1 MKTQFNVKCGLKQ
14 VEVAGAVLGTALALT
29 VGAACA
35 QSWNDTVAKA
45 KKEGTVVLYTSG
57 LGPTLQVIMS
67 EFTKST
73 GIKVD
78 GLMVNSGPQRQRVGR
93 SVQAKQ
99 VQVDV
104 LINNDSPFLEE
115 LLKMGELQDLKNL
128 PEKARFPKEWWK
140 GPWPIVGSFSQVLLV
155 NTKFVDP
162 KSIKVWTDILD
173 PKYRDKIV
181 IITPAAGLGVL
192 TYYTNIIDSQGADFL
207 KKLAAQNPTVV
218 ATSVEGSQLVAAGEK
233 WIYTT
238 NVAYNTVAL
247 KAKGAPVEDVYPPPI
262 SVVPYPAVA
271 LKNGPNPNAARY
283 MVNWLLTKEGQ
294 RAICG
299 QQRLT
304 CSLPGIEDS
313 LPLAKGYKIYD
324 PNEVAARQET
334 TLGLYN
340 AYLRK

>member
-1 MKTQFNVKCGLKQ
+1 MNYRNTCVKR
-14 VEVAGAVLGTALALT
+14 VLFAALAAAAGVSSLYS
-29 VGAACA
+29 GAAVA
-35 QSWNDTVAKA
+35 QSASWNDTIAKA
-45 KKEGTVVLYTSG
+45 KKEGSVVLYTSG
-57 LGPTLQVIMS
+57 LGPTLQVITT

-73 GIKVD
+73 GIKVE

-104 LINNDSPFLEE
+104 LINNDTPFLED

-128 PEKARFPKEWWK
+128 PQKATFPKEWWK
-140 GPWPIVGSFSQVLLV
+140 GPWPIVGSFSQAVIV

-181 IITPAAGLGVL
+181 IITPAAGLGVM
-192 TYYTNIIDSQGADFL
+192 TFYTNLIDSQGADFL
-207 KKLAAQNPTVV
+207 KKLAAQNPIVV

-233 WIYTT
+233 WIYAN

-247 KAKGAPVEDVYPPPI
+247 KAKGAPVEDAYPPPV
-262 SVVPYPAVA
+262 SVVAYPAVA
-271 LKNGPNPNAARY
+271 MKNGPHPNAALY

-299 QQRLT
+299 EQRLT
-304 CSLPGIEDS
+304 CSLPGIPDS
-313 LPLAKGYKIYD
+313 LPLAKGYKVYD